1 MKNNFSRAL
10 FRDKILENS
19 TKTAKRPNFKIII
32 HRQYDILG
40 CRIDGCISSWCEE
53 YRIIITVLIRWMMNE
68 EMDDTLS
75 LVVVCRIQTSAGAF
89 YFTIHIQ
96 QLGKTN
102 HQSIINVSS
111 ISTFIVHRIK
121 TVNIIRYSSHHEE
134 MPPSIRH
141 SNMSYWRWMMILK
154 LEFGGVFS

>member
-1 MKNNFSRAL
+1 
-10 FRDKILENS
+10 
-19 TKTAKRPNFKIII
+19 
-32 HRQYDILG
+32 
-40 CRIDGCISSWCEE
+40 
-53 YRIIITVLIRWMMNE
+53 MMNE

-96 QLGKTN
+96 QLGWTN

-121 TVNIIRYSSHHEE
+121 TVIIIRYSSHHEE
-134 MPPSIRH
+134 MSPSIRH
-141 SNMSYWRWMMILK
+141 PNMSY
-154 LEFGGVFS
+154 